1 MFDSFHFLRPAALLL
16 APVAIAV
23 WWLWRRRA
31 DPLRGWRT
39 QVDPDLLKALVDQP
53 AASPRRHLVLLSAWL
68 LAVVAIA
75 GPSWKPEPSPFAED
89 VSPLIILLK
98 ADVSMDTPDPEPSRI
113 ERAQLKIRDLAK
125 ARKGKPLGLIAYAG
139 SAHLV
144 LPPTKDTDAVAT
156 MAAEVSSRIMPLAG
170 DRPDLAIAR
179 AAELLDNNGGT
190 LLFLT
195 DTATI
200 ATPAVT
206 EAFKTAKKPYVQIL
220 TIAAPGAPVEPL
232 DAFADSLDADVV
244 AMTTDDSDIE
254 RIVRRAKRPPVS
266 RAADGSERWQDGG
279 YYLVPALA
287 LLALLPFRRETK
299 RQPA

>member
-1 MFDSFHFLRPAALLL
+1 MFESFHFLRPTALLL
-16 APVAIAV
+16 APVAVAA
-23 WWLWRRRA
+23 WWFWRRRA
-31 DPLRGWRT
+31 DPLRGWRA
-39 QVDPDLLKALVDQP
+39 QVDPDLLTALSDSS
-53 AASPRRHLVLLSAWL
+53 AAPPHRHAVLLTAWL

-98 ADVSMDTPDPEPSRI
+98 ADASMDTPDPEPSRI
-113 ERAQLKIRDLAK
+113 ERAHLKIRDLAK

-179 AAELLDNNGGT
+179 AEDLLEKEGGT
-190 LLFLT
+190 LLILT
-195 DTATI
+195 DAATL
-200 ATPAVT
+200 ATPALG
-206 EAFKTAKKPYVQIL
+206 EAFQSAKKPYVQIL
-220 TIAAPGAPVEPL
+220 AVAAPGADVASL
-232 DAFADSLDADVV
+232 DPFADTLDADVV

-287 LLALLPFRRETK
+287 LIALLPFRRETK

>member
-1 MFDSFHFLRPAALLL
+1 MIDSFHFLRPAALLL
-16 APVAIAV
+16 APVAIAI
-23 WWLWRRRA
+23 WWFWRRRA

-53 AASPRRHLVLLSAWL
+53 AASPRRHLAVLSAWL

-89 VSPLIILLK
+89 VSPLITLLK

-113 ERAQLKIRDLAK
+113 ERAHLKIRDLAK

-156 MAAEVSSRIMPLAG
+156 TAAEVSSRIMPLAG

-179 AAELLDNNGGT
+179 AADLLENNGGT

-195 DTATI
+195 DTATS
-200 ATPAVT
+200 ATPS
-206 EAFKTAKKPYVQIL
+206 K
-220 TIAAPGAPVEPL
+220 
-232 DAFADSLDADVV
+232 
-244 AMTTDDSDIE
+244 
-254 RIVRRAKRPPVS
+254 PPVQAS
-266 RAADGSERWQDGG
+266 RT
-279 YYLVPALA
+279 
-287 LLALLPFRRETK
+287 F
-299 RQPA
+299 